1 MNVIDLSRFRLVFVL
16 GGGCEVFLATNGMGR
31 RHYGVAHR
39 RVFDEPADAA
49 VYARALADRVGCRV
63 IGLPDDSQDKQHG

>member
-1 MNVIDLSRFRLVFVL
+1 MSVIDLSRYRLVFVQC
-16 GGGCEVFLATNGMGR
+16 GGREVFLATNGMGR

-49 VYARALADRVGCRV
+49 EYALALADRVGCQV
-63 IGLPDDSQDKQHG
+63 IGLPDGTEGQQHG